1 MQQTTLCLVT
11 SGDKNLLGMKKRG
24 FGEGQEGSY
33 YFKELQTSRILKKLE
48 LIKGKLGDIKKIVI
62 LLENK
67 INDINKEKHGHN

>member
-1 MQQTTLCLVT
+1 MAKPF
-11 SGDKNLLGMKKRG
+11 GKRG

-48 LIKGKLGDIKKIVI
+48 LIKNKLGDIKKIVT
-62 LLENK
+62 LLDNK

>member
-1 MQQTTLCLVT
+1 MAKPF
-11 SGDKNLLGMKKRG
+11 GKRG

-33 YFKELQTSRILKKLE
+33 YFKELQTGRILKKLE
-48 LIKGKLGDIKKIVI
+48 LIKRKLGDIKKIVT

>member
-1 MQQTTLCLVT
+1 MAKPFGK
-11 SGDKNLLGMKKRG
+11 SG
-24 FGEGQEGSY
+24 FGEEQGGSY

-48 LIKGKLGDIKKIVI
+48 LIKRKLGDIKKIVT

>member
-1 MQQTTLCLVT
+1 MAKPF
-11 SGDKNLLGMKKRG
+11 GKRG

-48 LIKGKLGDIKKIVI
+48 LIKNKLGDIAKIVA

>member
-1 MQQTTLCLVT
+1 MAKPF
-11 SGDKNLLGMKKRG
+11 GKRA

-48 LIKGKLGDIKKIVI
+48 LIKSKLGDIKKIVT

>member
-1 MQQTTLCLVT
+1 MAKPF
-11 SGDKNLLGMKKRG
+11 GKRG

-48 LIKGKLGDIKKIVI
+48 LIKNKLGDIAKIVA

-67 INDINKEKHGHN
+67 INDININKEKHGHN

>member
-1 MQQTTLCLVT
+1 MAKPFGK
-11 SGDKNLLGMKKRG
+11 SG

-33 YFKELQTSRILKKLE
+33 YFKELQTGRILKKLE
-48 LIKGKLGDIKKIVI
+48 LIKRKLGDIKKIVT

>member
-1 MQQTTLCLVT
+1 MAKPFGKT
-11 SGDKNLLGMKKRG
+11 G
-24 FGEGQEGSY
+24 FGEGQEGSN

-67 INDINKEKHGHN
+67 INDINKEKHGHK

>member
-1 MQQTTLCLVT
+1 MAKPF
-11 SGDKNLLGMKKRG
+11 GKRG

-48 LIKGKLGDIKKIVI
+48 LIKRKLGDIKKIVT

>member
-1 MQQTTLCLVT
+1 MAKPFGKT
-11 SGDKNLLGMKKRG
+11 G
-24 FGEGQEGSY
+24 FGEEQGGSY

-48 LIKGKLGDIKKIVI
+48 LIKRKLGDIKKIVA

>member
-1 MQQTTLCLVT
+1 MAKPF
-11 SGDKNLLGMKKRG
+11 GKRG

-33 YFKELQTSRILKKLE
+33 YFKELQTSRISKKLE
-48 LIKGKLGDIKKIVI
+48 LIKNKLGDIAKIVA

>member
-1 MQQTTLCLVT
+1 MAKPF
-11 SGDKNLLGMKKRG
+11 GKRG

-33 YFKELQTSRILKKLE
+33 YFKELQTNRILKKLE
-48 LIKGKLGDIKKIVI
+48 LIKSKLGDIKKIVT